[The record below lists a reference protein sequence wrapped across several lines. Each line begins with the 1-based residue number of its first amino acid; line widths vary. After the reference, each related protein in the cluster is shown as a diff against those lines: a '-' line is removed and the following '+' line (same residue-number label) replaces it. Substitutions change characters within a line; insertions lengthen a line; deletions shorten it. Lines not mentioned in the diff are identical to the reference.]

1 MRLGDGV
8 AGLPRVSQ
16 RSLPLFVVRAQDL
29 RGFFQAAHRPHG
41 CFFEKRPG
49 WGERRTH

>member
-8 AGLPRVSQ
+8 AGLPCVPG

-29 RGFFQAAHRPHG
+29 RGLFQAAHRPHG